1 MNRKLTHWI
10 WVSLFTISLGLFFI
24 GCEGR
29 QGDSADSNPGTPV
42 AVSGDATLRV
52 QVQTYNTNIYLDDK
66 YIGTIA
72 AGSSQS
78 WSIPSGQHTL
88 KATNATADY
97 NPEEQT
103 FAIESGQIF
112 TASISWTTASG
123 T

>member
-10 WVSLFTISLGLFFI
+10 WFSLFAICLGLFFG

-29 QGDSADSNPGTPV
+29 SGQSADTNPGTPV
-42 AVSGDATLRV
+42 AVSGDATLQV
-52 QVQTYNTNIYLDDK
+52 QVQNYKTNIYLDDK

-72 AGSSQS
+72 VGVTQS

-103 FAIESGQIF
+103 FTIETGQIY
-112 TASISWTTASG
+112 TATISWITAP
-123 T
+123 TA